1 MTTVAKFQSPTS
13 LRSATFIILFLFFQQ
28 PTQAAGYFAN
38 TTGIRS
44 TYQKIISLRLDEAR
58 TELDALKL
66 AEPNNLMVHFVENY
80 WECVSALLND
90 DERQYLSWSRNMSK
104 RLDKISKGDRQSPYY
119 LYSQAEIRLQW
130 AVLQGRYGDY
140 IACAW
145 SVKQGFAL
153 LEENQRR
160 FPAFTANK
168 KNLGVIHALAGNIPK
183 EIKWAIKGISGI
195 SGTID
200 QGVRE
205 VEEVLHY
212 AKANPDFLFGVES
225 LVTYSYLQLHLNNQ
239 TENAWQTMSEV
250 YRTSSANPLAKLAL
264 ANIAMKT
271 ARNDEAI
278 RLLQEMPKN
287 KIYHPLP
294 YQYLLLGIAK
304 LYRLDK
310 DANLPLLHFLQIH
323 KGQFG
328 IKEAY
333 QKLAWH
339 SLLHNDPTNYWGYIY
354 QAKIQGITRADTDKA
369 ANREAN
375 SGEMPDPILL
385 KARLLSDGG
394 YFQQAYLLLNNK
406 EVNYTSHFK
415 NHLEYL
421 YRMGRVCHKLGKTK
435 EAINYYRQTVET
447 GSNQPWYFACNAAIQ
462 LGLLYEEQ
470 KDWNNARLYYKKAGQ
485 IDPEEYTA
493 SLHARAKAG
502 YNRVKNK

>member
-1 MTTVAKFQSPTS
+1 MAKPLRPTVYLPTILS
-13 LRSATFIILFLFFQQ
+13 VVLLVLSNTSTF
-28 PTQAAGYFAN
+28 AAGYFSI
-38 TTGIRS
+38 TPGVRS
-44 TYQKIISLRLDEAR
+44 SYQKIINLRLTEAKF
-58 TELDALKL
+58 ELDVLKQV
-66 AEPNNLMVHFVENY
+66 EPDNLMVQFIENY

-90 DERQYLSWSRNMSK
+90 NERQYHSWSRNMNK
-104 RLDKISKGDRQSPYY
+104 RLDKIAKGDRQSPYY
-119 LYSQAEIRLQW
+119 LYCQAEIRLQW
-130 AVLQGRYGDY
+130 AVLQGRYGEY
-140 IACAW
+140 LACAW
-145 SVKQGFAL
+145 NVKQGFAL

-160 FPAFTANK
+160 FPFFTANK

-183 EIKWAIKGISGI
+183 EVKWAVKGISGI

-205 VEEVLHY
+205 VEEVLY
-212 AKANPDFLFGVES
+212 YSKNNPDFLFGVES
-225 LVTYSYLQLHLNNQ
+225 MVTYAYLQLHLNNQ
-239 TENAWQTMSEV
+239 MENAWTTMKDV
-250 YRTSSANPLAKLAL
+250 YRSTPQNPLAKLAL

-278 RLLQEMPKN
+278 KLLQEMPKD
-287 KIYHPLP
+287 KVYHPLP

-310 DANLPLLHFLQIH
+310 DANQPLLTFLQLH

-339 SLLHNDPTNYWGYIY
+339 SLLQNDPVNYWGFIY
-354 QAKIQGITRADTDKA
+354 QAKIQGISRADTDKA

-385 KARLLSDGG
+385 KSRLLSDGG
-394 YFQQAYLLLNNK
+394 YFQQAYQLLYK
-406 EVNYTSHFK
+406 KGDSFSSHFK
-415 NHLEYL
+415 NHLEFR
-421 YRMGRVCHKLGKTK
+421 YRMGRICQKLGKTQ
-435 EAINYYRQTVET
+435 EAIQYYQQTVET
-447 GSNQPWYFACNAAIQ
+447 GAQHPWYFACNAAIQ
-462 LGLLYEEQ
+462 LGLIYEEK
-470 KDWNNARLYYKKAGQ
+470 KDYEKARLYYKRANQ
-485 IDPEEYTA
+485 IEPDEYAA